1 MARRRGGVN
10 DTREMMTPNPVTV
23 VVEESLVDAWDLLR
37 ELDIRHVPVVK
48 DGGLVGML
56 SDRDLGHLDMTRM
69 AMGEGA
75 NAVRREPAKPIIDVM
90 RSDVIFVEPETG

>member
-1 MARRRGGVN
+1 MPFKERSAMSRKHEFV
-10 DTREMMTPNPVTV
+10 
-23 VVEESLVDAWDLLR
+23 A
-37 ELDIRHVPVVK
+37 I
-48 DGGLVGML
+48 
-56 SDRDLGHLDMTRM
+56 